1 MAFLVVFYT
10 EEPVWSSEHVLN
22 MYWAVALPFPVGYHI
37 IEFQLEDGEVNPV
50 FWIAIQEQQMS
61 LTCALRCMDDFENLL

>member
-1 MAFLVVFYT
+1 
-10 EEPVWSSEHVLN
+10 
-22 MYWAVALPFPVGYHI
+22 MYRAVTLPFPVGYHI
-37 IEFQLEDGEVNPV
+37 IKFQLEDGEVNPV

>member
-1 MAFLVVFYT
+1 MNLYEVV
-10 EEPVWSSEHVLN
+10 N
-22 MYWAVALPFPVGYHI
+22 MYWAVTLPFLVGYHI
-37 IEFQLEDGEVNPV
+37 IKFQLEYGEVNPV

>member
-1 MAFLVVFYT
+1 
-10 EEPVWSSEHVLN
+10 